1 MSRFMGWWR
10 AFFLAAT
17 DSPAVYGEGAGLV
30 ALSTLTLGNRWLN
43 IGTGIRPNVYMLLTG
58 DSSVARK
65 STAVRFA
72 RKAIEEINPGLV
84 GPRDYTMEGLYKW
97 MAQKDEQTGKSKN
110 KFCLF
115 SEEFGSDLARTEAY
129 GGTFKED
136 MCALYDGDDFQK
148 VRAKSDTLT
157 IAKPRVNLL
166 GGVAYPLLTRYCS
179 KDDWFTGFLM
189 RFLFVSPTEMRP
201 RWDIQPPFP
210 RTQWDAAVQALA
222 GLYEEMRD
230 PPKPLSLTKAAE
242 ALYLH
247 FLKNIPVMETQD
259 DVSPVYTQRL
269 GPNVLKLALLYQLD
283 NDPHADVSDSA
294 MQNAIS
300 FTNYCL
306 WPSFRVAYKASTLN
320 EFDSALANVCELAA
334 RPEGVTKA
342 EIYETYKARQ
352 GLPDSLLSYIK
363 RCDRFERALNENGR
377 ESYRTKLA

>member
-1 MSRFMGWWR
+1 MGWWR
-10 AFFLAAT
+10 SFFLAAT

-30 ALSTLTLGNRWLN
+30 ALSTLTLGNRWLSV
-43 IGTGIRPNVYMLLTG
+43 GSGIRPNLYMLLTG

-97 MAQKDEQTGKSKN
+97 MAQKDEQTGKSRN

-136 MCALYDGDDFQK
+136 MCALYDGDDFTK
-148 VRAKSDTLT
+148 VRAKSDSIT

-189 RFLFVSPTEMRP
+189 RFLFISPVEMRP
-201 RWDIQPPFP
+201 TWVLQPQFP
-210 RTQWDAAVQALA
+210 RAQWDSAVQALA
-222 GLYEEMRD
+222 ALYEEMRD
-230 PPKPLSLTKAAE
+230 HPHALALSPGAQQ
-242 ALYLH
+242 LYMS
-247 FLKNIPVMETQD
+247 FLKTVPVADAQD
-259 DVSPVYTQRL
+259 AVTPVYTQRL
-269 GPNVLKLALLYQLD
+269 GPNVLKLALLYQID
-283 NDPHADVSDSA
+283 DDPQADVSDAA
-294 MQNAIS
+294 MQNAID

-306 WPSFRVAYKASTLN
+306 WPSFRVAYRASTLN
-320 EFDSALANVCELAA
+320 EFDSALHFVMEKAA
-334 RPEGVTKA
+334 RPDGVPKA
-342 EIYETYKARQ
+342 EIYMTYSARQ
-352 GLPDSLLSYIK
+352 GLPDSLLSFIK
-363 RCDRFERALNENGR
+363 RCGRFERFLNAEGQ
-377 ESYRTKLA
+377 EAFKLKS

>member
-1 MSRFMGWWR
+1 MGWWR

-43 IGTGIRPNVYMLLTG
+43 IGSGIRPNLYMLLTG

-65 STAVRFA
+65 STAVRYA

-97 MAQKDEQTGKSKN
+97 MSQKDEGTGKSRN

-136 MCALYDGDDFQK
+136 MCALYDGDDFTK
-148 VRAKSDTLT
+148 VRAKSDSLT
-157 IAKPRVNLL
+157 ISKPRVNLL

-189 RFLFVSPTEMRP
+189 RFLFVSPVEMRA
-201 RWDIQPPFP
+201 RWELQPPFP
-210 RTQWDAAVQALA
+210 RSEWDTAVQALA
-222 GLYEEMRD
+222 ALYEEMRD
-230 PPKPLSLTKAAE
+230 PPKAIGLSKPAE
-242 ALYLH
+242 ALYLS
-247 FLKNIPVMETQD
+247 FLKSIPVMDSKD
-259 DVSPVYTQRL
+259 DVAPVYTQRL

-283 NDPHADVSDSA
+283 DDPHSDVSDAA

-300 FTNYCL
+300 FCHYCL
-306 WPSFRVAYKASTLN
+306 WPSFRKAYKMSTLN
-320 EFDSALANVCELAA
+320 DFDSALSHVMELAA
-334 RPEGVTKA
+334 REDGVAKA
-342 EIYETYKARQ
+342 EVYTVYAARQ
-352 GLPDSLLSYIK
+352 GLPDGLLSFMK
-363 RCDRFERALNENGR
+363 RSGRFERVLNAVGQEAYKLLNE
-377 ESYRTKLA
+377 